1 MAENINVGG
10 INVGLNPEEMKGK
23 KVIVIIF
30 GTRPEILKLFVL
42 YRILKKSDEFYPL
55 LYNTAQQK
63 ISGDILQNIGIHP
76 DLTSTEK
83 PNRSSDL
90 NELIAHLLGDFNE
103 KFSDKSPVTKSMLH
117 GIIVQGDTAS
127 AFSGALWGFLNQ
139 IPVFHA
145 EAGLRTYDKMN
156 PFPEDFMREAVA
168 RMTTIHFAPKGIN
181 RDNLIREGIKPEN
194 VFVIG
199 NTINDAI
206 FTLIKE
212 KKIKEPAQ
220 KNYILSTFHRRENW
234 GFVADYARVLN
245 SVMDDVQGYTEILH
259 LMHPNP
265 LIQRAF
271 DEVMEGNAHAKLKI
285 MSPIH
290 DYFEMLG
297 YVKNAGC
304 ILTDSGGLQEE
315 SLFFNVP
322 CGVLRKTT
330 ERPEVLKKN
339 AKLLPIDK
347 PEITSFL
354 TEAIDYRKVHQSK
367 YNYTYGFGDS
377 SYLIYELLKKF
388 YGIQTEFSY
397 L

>member
-1 MAENINVGG
+1 MSENTNIGG
-10 INVGLNPEEMKGK
+10 FNVGLNPEEMKGK

-30 GTRPEILKLFVL
+30 GTRPEIIKLFVL

-63 ISGDILQNIGIHP
+63 ISGDILTKIGIHP
-76 DLTSTEK
+76 DITAAEK

-90 NELIAHLLGDFNE
+90 NELIAHLLTDFNE
-103 KFSDKSPVTKSMLH
+103 KFGERSPIKKSDLH

-127 AFSGALWGFLNQ
+127 AFTGALWGFLNQ

-145 EAGLRTYDKMN
+145 EAGLRTYDKLN
-156 PFPEDFMREAVA
+156 PFPEEFMREAVA
-168 RMTTIHFAPKGIN
+168 RMTTLHFAPKGIN

-212 KKIKEPAQ
+212 KKIKEPKE

-234 GFVADYARVLN
+234 GYVSDYARILN
-245 SVMDDVQGYTEILH
+245 SVMNDVSGYSEILH

-265 LIQRAF
+265 LIQRSF
-271 DEVMEGNAHAKLKI
+271 DEVMNGNAHAKLKI
-285 MSPIH
+285 MNPIH

-297 YVKNAGC
+297 YVKNAEC

-339 AKLLPIDK
+339 AKLLPIEK
-347 PEITSFL
+347 PDITSFL

-388 YGIQTEFSY
+388 YGIQTEFSFI
-397 L
+397 

>member
-1 MAENINVGG
+1 MDIEGQLNIS
-10 INVGLNPEEMKGK
+10 ISSEELKGK
-23 KVIVIIF
+23 KVIVFFF
-30 GTRPEILKLFVL
+30 GTRPEIIKLFVL

-63 ISGDILQNIGIHP
+63 ISEDILSKIGINP
-76 DLTSTEK
+76 DITASEK
-83 PNRSSDL
+83 KNRSSDL
-90 NELIAHLLGDFNE
+90 NELIAHLLNEFNDKLGE
-103 KFSDKSPVTKSMLH
+103 KSPVRKEHIH

-127 AFSGALWGFLNQ
+127 AFAGALWGFLNQ
-139 IPVFHA
+139 IPVFHL
-145 EAGLRTYDKMN
+145 EAGLRTLDKMN
-156 PFPEDFMREAVA
+156 PFPEEFMRESIA
-168 RMTTIHFAPKGIN
+168 RMATLHFAPKGIN
-181 RDNLIREGIKPEN
+181 RDNLINEGIKHDR
-194 VFVIG
+194 VYVIG

-212 KKIKEPAQ
+212 KKIKEPKQ
-220 KNYILSTFHRRENW
+220 KNYILSTLHRRENW
-234 GFVADYARVLN
+234 KYVSTYAEILYSLTNELKDY
-245 SVMDDVQGYTEILH
+245 SEILH

-265 LIQRAF
+265 LIRKAF
-271 DEVMEGNAHAKLKI
+271 ESVINGHSDKKLVL
-285 MSPIH
+285 MNPIH

-297 YVKNAGC
+297 YVKNAGS

-339 AKLLPIDK
+339 AKLLPFDK
-347 PEITSFL
+347 NEISVFL
-354 TEAIDYRKVHQSK
+354 SQAVHYKQVHQSK

-377 SYLIYELLKKF
+377 SYLVYELLKKY
-388 YGIQTEFSY
+388 YGIETHYSF